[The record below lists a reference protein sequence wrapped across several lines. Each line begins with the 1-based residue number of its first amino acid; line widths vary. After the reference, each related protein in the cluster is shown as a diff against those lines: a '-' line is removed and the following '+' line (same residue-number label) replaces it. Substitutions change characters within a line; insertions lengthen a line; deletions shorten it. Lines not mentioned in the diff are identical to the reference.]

1 MLAYSLFM
9 FVCLPYSLIYCISDV
24 VIMMKDRS
32 CSHSAVCLIFTS
44 IILKKRVVSVGNE
57 YDRHIPLL
65 LKSYSV
71 QVMTI
76 CCLLQSFIYHF
87 ILGIAVYMGT

>member
-44 IILKKRVVSVGNE
+44 IILKKRVSV
-57 YDRHIPLL
+57 L
-65 LKSYSV
+65 
-71 QVMTI
+71 VMNMT
-76 CCLLQSFIYHF
+76 
-87 ILGIAVYMGT
+87 GIFHCY